1 MENVKKVF
9 FIGING
15 IGMSGLA
22 KIAKS
27 MGLEVEGS
35 DIARKN
41 ITKELE
47 DLGIKVYIE
56 QKKENIKDIDMIVYS
71 SAIKED
77 NPEYI
82 EAKKRD
88 IKMIKRGE
96 FLAKLFNEK
105 IGVAIAGTH
114 GKTTTTSLM
123 SSISMSKSPTI
134 MVGGILPEINSNAK
148 IGNSDIFIAEAD
160 ESDNSFLYL
169 KPKYSIITNIEE
181 DHLENHGSFEN
192 IENSFKNFIE
202 QTEDEVILCIDCENA
217 KNLSKYSNKIK
228 TYSIVDKEADIYATN
243 IIKTEEF
250 TTFDLFVENK
260 YIANFKI
267 KIPGLHNVSNAIGAI
282 YLALKFGV
290 EIEEI
295 KQKLESFTNA
305 RRRFDILYSNGITIV
320 DDYAHHPTEI
330 KATLKAAKERRKDKI
345 VAVFQPH
352 RFSRLKFLL
361 DKFIGVFDLA
371 DEVIILPIYSAGE
384 KNIYGVDEKVLA
396 EKIKHSKINIMK
408 SEEEILNKINENK
421 ISTTYLFMGAGD
433 ISQIAHNLSKK
444 ISQNYGV

>member
-1 MENVKKVF
+1 MKKVF

-22 KIAKS
+22 KIANS

-35 DIARKN
+35 DIAKKN

-47 DLGIKVYIE
+47 SLGIKVYIG
-56 QKKENIKDIDMIVYS
+56 QKKENIKKVDMVIYS

-82 EAKKRD
+82 AAKAKN

-148 IGNSDIFIAEAD
+148 VGNSDIFIAEAD

-192 IENSFKNFIE
+192 IENSFKNFIN
-202 QTEDEVILCIDCENA
+202 QTEEEVILCIDCKNA
-217 KNLSKYSNKIK
+217 KNLSKYSDKIK
-228 TYSIVDKEADIYATN
+228 TYSIIDKEANIYAEN
-243 IIKTEEF
+243 INQIDNF
-250 TTFDLFVENK
+250 TTFDLFIENK
-260 YIANFKI
+260 YIDNFKI
-267 KIPGLHNVSNAIGAI
+267 KIPGIHNVSNAIGTI
-282 YLALKFGV
+282 YLAIKFGV

-295 KQKLESFTNA
+295 KQKLATFNNA
-305 RRRFDILYSNGITIV
+305 KRRFDVLYSNGITIV

-330 KATLKAAKERRKDKI
+330 KATLRAAKERKTDKI
-345 VAVFQPH
+345 IAVFQPH
-352 RFSRLKFLL
+352 RYSRLKFLL

-384 KNIYGVDEKVLA
+384 KNIYGVDEKILV
-396 EKIKHSKINIMK
+396 EKINHSKINIIK
-408 SEEEILNKINENK
+408 GEEDILNKIKENK
-421 ISTTYLFMGAGD
+421 IKTTYLFMGAGD
-433 ISQIAHNLSKK
+433 ISQIAHNLSEK
-444 ISQNYGV
+444 ISNNYGV